1 MSARVPTDLTG
12 ATGWG
17 LNEAE
22 TALVERTQDFA
33 RESVVPTAADR
44 ECARASE
51 MGLMRAAASFG
62 LTAIQVPVERG
73 GLGFSFRTKAA
84 VGEALAAA
92 DFGFA
97 MAVLN
102 THNIAQRLT
111 RDVAP
116 EIAERYLD
124 DLLTARRTGCTALT
138 EPGAGSDFGAIETR
152 AERIGGGWR
161 LTGAKTWIINAVHA
175 DVIVIYAQTAPGS
188 GGRGIA
194 SFLIDATL
202 PGFVRSD
209 PIALPGQHS
218 IGAGG
223 FRLDGFVAPD
233 EMVIHPAGNAFLSA
247 LTDINGARIY
257 VGAMCCGMVA
267 ACLDYVADYGVRR
280 HTFGTPLSG
289 HQGWRW
295 RLAEAEAD
303 LAATRA
309 LVQSAARRID
319 AGSDAQAAAARA
331 KVVATRMAERHIASL
346 AQLMGAEGLRQS
358 WPFSRH
364 QAGARVASFTD
375 GATEIL
381 LERISRRYRPH

>member
-12 ATGWG
+12 VAGWA
-17 LNEAE
+17 LSDAE
-22 TALVERTQDFA
+22 TALVERTLAFVQ
-33 RESVVPTAADR
+33 EVVAPTAVER
-44 ECARASE
+44 ERARAPDAA
-51 MGLMRAAASFG
+51 LMQRAAELG
-62 LTAIQVPVERG
+62 LTAIQVPADRG
-73 GLGFSFRTKAA
+73 GLGLSYRAKAV
-84 VGEALAAA
+84 VGETLASA

-111 RDVAP
+111 RDVTSG
-116 EIAERYLD
+116 IADRYLE
-124 DLLTARRTGCTALT
+124 DLLSARRTGCTALT

-152 AERIGGGWR
+152 AERVDGGWR
-161 LTGAKTWIINAVHA
+161 LTGEKTWIINAVHA
-175 DVIVIYAQTAPGS
+175 DIIVVYAQTALGS

-194 SFLIDATL
+194 SFLVDAKHA
-202 PGFVRSD
+202 GFVRAD
-209 PIALPGQHS
+209 PIPLAGQHS

-223 FRLDGFVAPD
+223 FRLDGYLASD

-267 ACLDYVADYGVRR
+267 ACIDCAAEYGARR
-280 HTFGTPLSG
+280 HTFGSPLSG

-303 LAATRA
+303 LASARA
-309 LVQSAARRID
+309 LVQSAAHLID
-319 AGSDAQAAAARA
+319 AGADAQAAAARA
-331 KVVATRMAERHIASL
+331 KIVATRMAERHIASL
-346 AQLMGAEGLRQS
+346 AQLMGAEGLRET
-358 WPFSRH
+358 WPFGRH
-364 QAGARVASFTD
+364 QAGVRIASFTD

-381 LERISRRYRPH
+381 LERVARRYESR